1 MVYSAIH
8 LVHAVKVKPRKV
20 LFRSPIPGHSQPAEY
35 HGSRTLEGDELTDK
49 KLTWPRTIWIIG
61 PPCVGKTT
69 LARLLV
75 DHIRADN
82 CPAMLLD
89 GDDIRKI
96 YDTNLGYDPASRRKQ
111 TVRVQKLAQWVIS
124 QDVLPV
130 VAINHPFEEDRA
142 ICRDA
147 LPGYFE
153 ISLDCELKERIRR
166 DNKKL
171 YLPALRGEKRH
182 VVGVDI
188 PFEEPKTADLVLNSE
203 ELSPEELLNTIIKN
217 LSR

>member
-1 MVYSAIH
+1 MYTADY
-8 LVHAVKVKPRKV
+8 LVHAVKVRPWKTEPRP
-20 LFRSPIPGHSQPAEY
+20 PIRWNFDPAKRRD
-35 HGSRTLEGDELTDK
+35 GQIQEGDELTDTK
-49 KLTWPRTIWIIG
+49 PFWPRTIWIIG

-75 DHIRADN
+75 DRIRDDGLS
-82 CPAMLLD
+82 AMLLD

-111 TVRVQKLAQWVIS
+111 TVRVQKLAQWVVA

-142 ICRDA
+142 TCRA
-147 LPGYFE
+147 SIPGYFE
-153 ISLDCELKERIRR
+153 VSLDCELKERIRR

-188 PFEEPKTADLVLNSE
+188 PFEYPKTADLVLNSE
-203 ELSPEELLNTIIKN
+203 EFTPGELLDAVIANIAK
-217 LSR
+217 